1 MRRSRKA
8 KIMATL
14 GPASD
19 EREVIANLF
28 RAGAD
33 LFRLNFSH
41 GEAEDHRRRV
51 EIIRSVEKEEGR
63 PIGILLDLQGPKFRL
78 GTFGADGA
86 VEVRAGDPFRLD
98 LEDRPGDA
106 GRVTFPHPE
115 LYPVLVPGTTL
126 LVDDGRVRL
135 EVTAH
140 GADFAETEVVV
151 GGELSDRK
159 GANVPGVVLPLSAM
173 TGKDRRDTALGLDL
187 GVDWIAL
194 SFVQRAA
201 DADELRAL
209 VGGRCR
215 VMAKLEKP
223 AALEAL
229 DSIVNAFDAV
239 MVARGDLGVEMPPE
253 TIPTAQRRIVRACR
267 ETGKPVVVATQMLES
282 MVSSPIPTRAEAS
295 DVATAVYEG
304 ADVVMLSAETAA
316 GRHPVES
323 VEIMDRIIEQVEG
336 DEYYRTGIE
345 GERMNPEAT
354 VADAMCYSL
363 QSTARVLST
372 PAVVAYTASGFS
384 AERAARERPAVPIL
398 ALTPFL
404 GTARRLA
411 LVWGVHPVRVR
422 EVVDEHEM
430 VEVACEAAVREGV
443 ARPGDRLVIA
453 AGVPFGMSGTT
464 NMIRVADVPRDP
476 GGMRSPGR
484 CS

>member
-19 EREVIANLF
+19 EHEIIATLF

-41 GEAEDHRRRV
+41 GEAADHRRRV
-51 EIIRSVEKEEGR
+51 ELIRSVEEEEGR

-78 GTFGADGA
+78 GRFGGGGS
-86 VEVRAGDPFRLD
+86 VEVRAGEPFRLD
-98 LEDRPGDA
+98 LDERPGDSK
-106 GRVTFPHPE
+106 RVTFPHPE
-115 LYPVLVPGTTL
+115 LFPVLLPGTTL
-126 LVDDGRVRL
+126 LVDDGRLRL
-135 EVTAH
+135 TVTAH
-140 GADFAETEVVV
+140 GADFTETEVAV

-159 GANVPGVVLPLSAM
+159 GVNLPGVFLPLSAM
-173 TGKDRRDTALGLDL
+173 TDKDRRDTALGLEL

-194 SFVQRAA
+194 SFVQRPE
-201 DADELRAL
+201 DARELRRL
-209 VGGRCR
+209 VGNRCR

-229 DSIVNAFDAV
+229 DSIVDAFDAL

-282 MVSSPIPTRAEAS
+282 MITSPVPTRAEAS

-316 GRHPVES
+316 GQYPVES
-323 VEIMDRIIEQVEG
+323 VEIMNRIIEQIEG
-336 DEYYRTGIE
+336 DEYYRDDIE
-345 GERMNPEAT
+345 GERMNPEST
-354 VADAMCYSL
+354 VADAICHSL
-363 QSTARVLST
+363 RSTARVLSA

-398 ALTPFL
+398 ALTPYVE
-404 GTARRLA
+404 TARRLA

-422 EVVDEHEM
+422 NIADEHEM
-430 VEVACEAAVREGV
+430 VEVACEVAVREG
-443 ARPGDRLVIA
+443 AAKPGDRLVIA
-453 AGVPFGMSGTT
+453 AGVPFGASGTT
-464 NMIRVADVPRDP
+464 NMIRVVEIPP
-476 GGMRSPGR
+476 GTGGEEKAP
-484 CS
+484 

>member
-1 MRRSRKA
+1 MLRSRKA

-19 EREVIANLF
+19 EREVIAALF
-28 RAGAD
+28 RTGAD
-33 LFRLNFSH
+33 FFRLNFSH

-51 EIIRSVEKEEGR
+51 EIIRSVEREEGR

-78 GTFGADGA
+78 GTFGGGGA
-86 VEVRAGDPFRLD
+86 AEVREGDAFRLD

-115 LYPVLVPGTTL
+115 LYPALAPGATV
-126 LVDDGRVRL
+126 LVDDGRLRL
-135 EVTAH
+135 KVVAH

-159 GANVPGVVLPLSAM
+159 GVNVPGAVLPLSAM
-173 TGKDRRDTALGLDL
+173 SAKDRRDAALGLEL

-316 GRHPVES
+316 GRYPVES
-323 VEIMDRIIEQVEG
+323 VEIMNRIIEQIEG
-336 DEYYRTGIE
+336 DEYYQAGIE
-345 GERMNPEAT
+345 GERTNPDPTA
-354 VADAMCYSL
+354 ADAICYAL
-363 QSTARVLST
+363 QGAARVLST
-372 PAVVAYTASGFS
+372 PVVVAYTASGFS

-404 GTARRLA
+404 ETARRLA
-411 LVWGVHPVRVR
+411 LVWGVHPVPVR
-422 EVVDEHEM
+422 DVADEHEM
-430 VEVACEAAVREGV
+430 VEVACEAAVREGA

-453 AGVPFGMSGTT
+453 AGVPFGASGTT
-464 NMIRVADVPRDP
+464 NMIRVAEVPGE
-476 GGMRSPGR
+476 GGG
-484 CS
+484 

>member
-1 MRRSRKA
+1 MQRSRKA

-19 EREVIANLF
+19 EREVIATLF
-28 RAGAD
+28 RVGAD

-41 GEAEDHRRRV
+41 GLPEDHRRRV
-51 EIIRSVEKEEGR
+51 ESIRSVEEEEGR

-78 GTFGADGA
+78 GTFGEGGA
-86 VEVRAGDPFRLD
+86 VEVRAGEPFRLD
-98 LEDRPGDA
+98 LDDRPGDA
-106 GRVTFPHPE
+106 RRVTFPHPE

-126 LVDDGRVRL
+126 LVDDGRLRFTVS
-135 EVTAH
+135 AH
-140 GADFAETEVVV
+140 GEDYAEMEIVV

-159 GANVPGVVLPLSAM
+159 GVNVPGVVLPLSAM
-173 TGKDRRDTALGLDL
+173 TDKDRRDAALGLEL

-194 SFVQRAA
+194 SFVQRAE
-201 DADELRAL
+201 DAGDLRAL
-209 VGGRCR
+209 VGNRCR

-282 MVSSPIPTRAEAS
+282 MVSSPVPTRAEAS

-316 GRHPVES
+316 GQYPVES
-323 VEIMDRIIEQVEG
+323 VRIMNRIIEQIEG
-336 DEYYRTGIE
+336 DEYYQGAIE
-345 GERMNPEAT
+345 GERMNPEPT
-354 VADAMCYSL
+354 VADAICYSL

-398 ALTPFL
+398 ALTPYL
-404 GTARRLA
+404 ETARQLA

-422 EVVDEHEM
+422 DVADEHEM
-430 VEVACEAAVREGV
+430 VEVACEAAVREGA
-443 ARPGDRLVIA
+443 ARVGDTLVIA
-453 AGVPFGMSGTT
+453 AGVPFGASGTT
-464 NMIRVADVPRDP
+464 NMIRVVEIPP
-476 GGMRSPGR
+476 GASVEEKIP
-484 CS
+484 

>member
-19 EREVIANLF
+19 DREIIGALF

-51 EIIRSVEKEEGR
+51 EIIRSVEAEEGS

-78 GTFGADGA
+78 GTFGGEGA
-86 VEVRAGDPFRLD
+86 VEVRAGESFRLD
-98 LEDRPGDA
+98 LDDRPGDER
-106 GRVTFPHPE
+106 RVTFPHPE
-115 LYPVLVPGTTL
+115 LFSALVPGTTV
-126 LVDDGRVRL
+126 LVDDGRLRFT
-135 EVTAH
+135 VTAH
-140 GADFAETEVVV
+140 GGDFAETEVAV

-159 GANVPGVVLPLSAM
+159 GVNVPGVVLPLSAM
-173 TGKDRRDTALGLDL
+173 TEKDRRDAALGQDL
-187 GVDWIAL
+187 GVDWVAL
-194 SFVQRAA
+194 SFVQRAE
-201 DADELRAL
+201 DAEELRAI
-209 VGGRCR
+209 VGKRCR

-223 AALEAL
+223 AALDAL
-229 DSIVNAFDAV
+229 DSIVHAFDAV

-267 ETGKPVVVATQMLES
+267 ETGRPVVVATQMLES
-282 MVSSPIPTRAEAS
+282 MVSSPVPTRAEAS

-316 GRHPVES
+316 GQYPVES
-323 VEIMDRIIEQVEG
+323 VEIMNRIIEQIEG
-336 DEYYRTGIE
+336 DEYYREGIE
-345 GERMNPEAT
+345 GERMNPEPT
-354 VADAMCYSL
+354 VADAICYSL

-372 PAVVAYTASGFS
+372 SSVVAYTASGFS

-398 ALTPFL
+398 ALTPYL
-404 GTARRLA
+404 ETARRLT

-422 EVVDEHEM
+422 DVADEHEM
-430 VEVACEAAVREGV
+430 VEVACEAAVREGA
-443 ARPGDRLVIA
+443 ARAGDRLVIA
-453 AGVPFGMSGTT
+453 AGVPFGASGTT
-464 NMIRVADVPRDP
+464 NMLRVAEVPP
-476 GGMRSPGR
+476 EVGS
-484 CS
+484 

>member
-19 EREVIANLF
+19 DREIIGALF

-51 EIIRSVEKEEGR
+51 EIIRSVEAEEGS

-78 GTFGADGA
+78 GTFGGEGA
-86 VEVRAGDPFRLD
+86 VEVRAGESFRLD
-98 LEDRPGDA
+98 LDDRPGDER
-106 GRVTFPHPE
+106 RVTFPHPE
-115 LYPVLVPGTTL
+115 LFSALVPGTTV
-126 LVDDGRVRL
+126 LVDDGRLRFT
-135 EVTAH
+135 VTAH
-140 GADFAETEVVV
+140 GGDFAETEVAV

-159 GANVPGVVLPLSAM
+159 GVNVPGVVLPLSAM
-173 TGKDRRDTALGLDL
+173 TEKDRRDAALGQDL
-187 GVDWIAL
+187 GVDWVAL
-194 SFVQRAA
+194 SFVQRAE
-201 DADELRAL
+201 DAEELRAI
-209 VGGRCR
+209 VGKRCR

-223 AALEAL
+223 AALDAL
-229 DSIVNAFDAV
+229 DSIVHAFDAV

-282 MVSSPIPTRAEAS
+282 MVSSPVPTRAEAS

-316 GRHPVES
+316 GQYPVES
-323 VEIMDRIIEQVEG
+323 VEIMNRIIEQIEG
-336 DEYYRTGIE
+336 DEYYREGIE
-345 GERMNPEAT
+345 GERMNPEPT
-354 VADAMCYSL
+354 VADAICYSL

-372 PAVVAYTASGFS
+372 SSVVAYTASGFS

-398 ALTPFL
+398 ALTPYL
-404 GTARRLA
+404 ETARRLT

-422 EVVDEHEM
+422 DVADEHEM
-430 VEVACEAAVREGV
+430 VEVACEAAVREGA
-443 ARPGDRLVIA
+443 ARTGDRLVIA
-453 AGVPFGMSGTT
+453 AGVPFGASGTT
-464 NMIRVADVPRDP
+464 NMLRVAEVPPDV
-476 GGMRSPGR
+476 GS
-484 CS
+484 

>member
-19 EREVIANLF
+19 DREIIGALF

-51 EIIRSVEKEEGR
+51 EIIRSVEAEEGS

-78 GTFGADGA
+78 GTFGGEGA
-86 VEVRAGDPFRLD
+86 VEVRAGEPFRLD
-98 LEDRPGDA
+98 LDDRPGDER
-106 GRVTFPHPE
+106 RVTFPHPE
-115 LYPVLVPGTTL
+115 LFSALVPGTTV
-126 LVDDGRVRL
+126 LVDDGRLRFT
-135 EVTAH
+135 VTAH
-140 GADFAETEVVV
+140 GGDFAETEVAV

-159 GANVPGVVLPLSAM
+159 GVNVPGVVLPLSAM
-173 TGKDRRDTALGLDL
+173 TEKDRRDAALGQDL
-187 GVDWIAL
+187 GVDWVAL
-194 SFVQRAA
+194 SFVQRAE
-201 DADELRAL
+201 DAEELRAI
-209 VGGRCR
+209 VGKRCR

-223 AALEAL
+223 AALDAL
-229 DSIVNAFDAV
+229 DSIVHAFDAV

-282 MVSSPIPTRAEAS
+282 MVSSPVPTRAEAS

-316 GRHPVES
+316 GQYPVES
-323 VEIMDRIIEQVEG
+323 VEIMNRIIEQIEG
-336 DEYYRTGIE
+336 DEYYREGIE
-345 GERMNPEAT
+345 GERMNPEPT
-354 VADAMCYSL
+354 VADAICYSL

-372 PAVVAYTASGFS
+372 SSVVAYTASGFS

-398 ALTPFL
+398 ALTPYL
-404 GTARRLA
+404 ETARRLT

-422 EVVDEHEM
+422 DVADEHEM
-430 VEVACEAAVREGV
+430 VEVACEAAVREGA
-443 ARPGDRLVIA
+443 ARAGDRLVIA
-453 AGVPFGMSGTT
+453 AGVPFGASGTT
-464 NMIRVADVPRDP
+464 NMLRVAEVPPEAEWDEKAP
-476 GGMRSPGR
+476 
-484 CS
+484 

>member
-1 MRRSRKA
+1 MWRSRKA

-19 EREVIANLF
+19 DREIIGALF

-51 EIIRSVEKEEGR
+51 EIIRSVEAEEGS

-78 GTFGADGA
+78 GTFGGEGA
-86 VEVRAGDPFRLD
+86 VEVRAGEPFRLD
-98 LEDRPGDA
+98 LDDRPGDER
-106 GRVTFPHPE
+106 RVTFPHPE
-115 LYPVLVPGTTL
+115 LFSALVPGTTV
-126 LVDDGRVRL
+126 LVDDGRLRFT
-135 EVTAH
+135 VTAH
-140 GADFAETEVVV
+140 GGDFAETEVAV

-159 GANVPGVVLPLSAM
+159 GVNVPGVVLPLSAM
-173 TGKDRRDTALGLDL
+173 TEKDRRDAALGQDL
-187 GVDWIAL
+187 GVDWVAL
-194 SFVQRAA
+194 SFVQRAE
-201 DADELRAL
+201 DAEELRAI
-209 VGGRCR
+209 VGKRCR

-223 AALEAL
+223 AALDAL
-229 DSIVNAFDAV
+229 DSIVHAFDAV

-282 MVSSPIPTRAEAS
+282 MVSSPVPTRAEAS

-316 GRHPVES
+316 GQYPVES
-323 VEIMDRIIEQVEG
+323 VEIMNRIIEQIEG
-336 DEYYRTGIE
+336 DEYYREGIE
-345 GERMNPEAT
+345 GERMNPEPT
-354 VADAMCYSL
+354 VADAICYSL

-372 PAVVAYTASGFS
+372 SSVVAYTASGFS

-398 ALTPFL
+398 ALTPYL
-404 GTARRLA
+404 ETARRLT

-422 EVVDEHEM
+422 DVADEHEM
-430 VEVACEAAVREGV
+430 VEVACEAAVREGA
-443 ARPGDRLVIA
+443 ARAGDRLVIA
-453 AGVPFGMSGTT
+453 AGVPFGASGTT
-464 NMIRVADVPRDP
+464 NMLRVAEVPP
-476 GGMRSPGR
+476 EVE
-484 CS
+484 

>member
-19 EREVIANLF
+19 DREIIGALF

-51 EIIRSVEKEEGR
+51 EIIRSVEAEEGS

-78 GTFGADGA
+78 GTFGGEGA
-86 VEVRAGDPFRLD
+86 VEVRAGEPFRLD
-98 LEDRPGDA
+98 LDDRPGDER
-106 GRVTFPHPE
+106 RVTFPHPE
-115 LYPVLVPGTTL
+115 LFSALVPGTTV
-126 LVDDGRVRL
+126 LVDDGRLRFT
-135 EVTAH
+135 VTAH
-140 GADFAETEVVV
+140 GGDFAETEVAV

-159 GANVPGVVLPLSAM
+159 GVNVPGVVLPLSAM
-173 TGKDRRDTALGLDL
+173 TEKDRRDAALGQDL
-187 GVDWIAL
+187 GVDWVAL
-194 SFVQRAA
+194 SFVQRAE
-201 DADELRAL
+201 DAEELRAI
-209 VGGRCR
+209 VGKRCR

-223 AALEAL
+223 AALDAL
-229 DSIVNAFDAV
+229 DSIVHAFDAV

-282 MVSSPIPTRAEAS
+282 MVSSPVPTRAEAS

-316 GRHPVES
+316 GQYPVES
-323 VEIMDRIIEQVEG
+323 VEIMNRIIEQIEG
-336 DEYYRTGIE
+336 DEYYREGIE
-345 GERMNPEAT
+345 GERMNPEPT
-354 VADAMCYSL
+354 VADAICYSL

-372 PAVVAYTASGFS
+372 SSVVAYTASGFS

-398 ALTPFL
+398 ALTPYL
-404 GTARRLA
+404 ETARRLT

-422 EVVDEHEM
+422 DVADEHEM
-430 VEVACEAAVREGV
+430 VEVACEAAVREGA
-443 ARPGDRLVIA
+443 ARAGDRLVIA
-453 AGVPFGMSGTT
+453 AGVPFGASGTT
-464 NMIRVADVPRDP
+464 NMLRVAEVPP
-476 GGMRSPGR
+476 EVGS
-484 CS
+484 

>member
-19 EREVIANLF
+19 DREIIGALF

-51 EIIRSVEKEEGR
+51 EIIRSVEAEEGS

-78 GTFGADGA
+78 GTFGGEGA
-86 VEVRAGDPFRLD
+86 VEVRAGEPFRLD
-98 LEDRPGDA
+98 LDDRPGDER
-106 GRVTFPHPE
+106 RVTFPHPE
-115 LYPVLVPGTTL
+115 LFSALVPGTTV
-126 LVDDGRVRL
+126 LVDDGRLRFT
-135 EVTAH
+135 VTAH
-140 GADFAETEVVV
+140 GGDFAETEVAV

-159 GANVPGVVLPLSAM
+159 GVNVPGVVLPLSAM
-173 TGKDRRDTALGLDL
+173 TDKDRRDAALGQDL
-187 GVDWIAL
+187 GVDWVAL
-194 SFVQRAA
+194 SFVQRAE
-201 DADELRAL
+201 DAEELRAI
-209 VGGRCR
+209 VGKRCR

-223 AALEAL
+223 AALDAL
-229 DSIVNAFDAV
+229 DSIVHAFDAV

-282 MVSSPIPTRAEAS
+282 MVSSPVPTRAEAS

-316 GRHPVES
+316 GQYPVES
-323 VEIMDRIIEQVEG
+323 VEIMNRIIEQIEG
-336 DEYYRTGIE
+336 DEYYREGIE
-345 GERMNPEAT
+345 GERMNPEPT
-354 VADAMCYSL
+354 VADAICYSL

-372 PAVVAYTASGFS
+372 SSVVAYTASGFS

-398 ALTPFL
+398 ALTPYL
-404 GTARRLA
+404 ETARRLT

-422 EVVDEHEM
+422 DVADEHEM
-430 VEVACEAAVREGV
+430 VEVACEAAVREGA
-443 ARPGDRLVIA
+443 ARAGDRLVIA
-453 AGVPFGMSGTT
+453 AGVPFGASGTT
-464 NMIRVADVPRDP
+464 NMLRIAEVPP
-476 GGMRSPGR
+476 EVE
-484 CS
+484 

>member
-19 EREVIANLF
+19 DREIIGALF

-51 EIIRSVEKEEGR
+51 EIIRSVEAEEGS

-78 GTFGADGA
+78 GTFGGEGA
-86 VEVRAGDPFRLD
+86 VEVRAGEPFRLD
-98 LEDRPGDA
+98 LDDRPGDER
-106 GRVTFPHPE
+106 RVTFPHPE
-115 LYPVLVPGTTL
+115 LFSALVPGTTV
-126 LVDDGRVRL
+126 LVDDGRLRFT
-135 EVTAH
+135 VTAH
-140 GADFAETEVVV
+140 GGDFAETEVAV

-159 GANVPGVVLPLSAM
+159 GVNVPGVVLPLSAM
-173 TGKDRRDTALGLDL
+173 TEKDRRDAALGQDL
-187 GVDWIAL
+187 GVDWVAL
-194 SFVQRAA
+194 SFVQRAE
-201 DADELRAL
+201 DAEELRAI
-209 VGGRCR
+209 VGKRCR

-223 AALEAL
+223 AALDAL
-229 DSIVNAFDAV
+229 DSIVHAFDAV

-282 MVSSPIPTRAEAS
+282 MVSSPVPTRAEAS

-316 GRHPVES
+316 GQYPVES
-323 VEIMDRIIEQVEG
+323 VEIMNRIIEQIEG
-336 DEYYRTGIE
+336 DEYYREGIE
-345 GERMNPEAT
+345 GERMNPEPT
-354 VADAMCYSL
+354 VADAICYSL

-372 PAVVAYTASGFS
+372 SSVVAYTASGFS

-398 ALTPFL
+398 ALTPYL
-404 GTARRLA
+404 ETARRLT

-422 EVVDEHEM
+422 DVADEHEM
-430 VEVACEAAVREGV
+430 VEVACEAAVREGA
-443 ARPGDRLVIA
+443 ARAGDRLVIA
-453 AGVPFGMSGTT
+453 AGVPFGASGTT
-464 NMIRVADVPRDP
+464 NMLRVAEVPPEVEWDEKAP
-476 GGMRSPGR
+476 
-484 CS
+484 

>member
-1 MRRSRKA
+1 MLRSRKA

-19 EREVIANLF
+19 EREVIAALF
-28 RAGAD
+28 GAGAD

-51 EIIRSVEKEEGR
+51 EIIRSVEREEGR

-78 GTFGADGA
+78 GTFGGDGA
-86 VEVRAGDPFRLD
+86 AEVREGDAFRLD

-115 LYPVLVPGTTL
+115 LYPALVPGTTV
-126 LVDDGRVRL
+126 LVDDGRLRL
-135 EVTAH
+135 TVTAH
-140 GADFAETEVVV
+140 GADFAETKVAV
-151 GGELSDRK
+151 GGDLSDRK
-159 GANVPGVVLPLSAM
+159 GVNVPGMVLPLSAM
-173 TGKDRRDTALGLDL
+173 SDKDRRDAALGLEL

-201 DADELRAL
+201 DADELRTL
-209 VGGRCR
+209 VGRRCR

-229 DSIVNAFDAV
+229 DSLVNAFDAI

-316 GRHPVES
+316 GRYPVES
-323 VEIMDRIIEQVEG
+323 VEIMNRIIEQIEG
-336 DEYYRTGIE
+336 DEYYRAGIE
-345 GERMNPEAT
+345 GERTNPDPT
-354 VADAMCYSL
+354 VADAICYAL
-363 QSTARVLST
+363 QGTARVLST
-372 PAVVAYTASGFS
+372 PTVVAYTASGFS

-404 GTARRLA
+404 ETARRLA
-411 LVWGVHPVRVR
+411 LVWGVHPVPVR
-422 EVVDEHEM
+422 DVADEHEM
-430 VEVACEAAVREGV
+430 VKVACEAAVREGA

-453 AGVPFGMSGTT
+453 AGVPFGASGTT
-464 NMIRVADVPRDP
+464 NMIRVSEIPRE
-476 GGMRSPGR
+476 GGG
-484 CS
+484 

>member
-19 EREVIANLF
+19 EREVIATLF

-41 GEAEDHRRRV
+41 GEAQDHRRRV
-51 EIIRSVEKEEGR
+51 EIIRSVEQEEAR

-78 GTFGADGA
+78 GTFGGDGA

-106 GRVTFPHPE
+106 ARVTFPHPE
-115 LYPVLVPGTTL
+115 LYPALVPGATL
-126 LVDDGRVRL
+126 LIDDGRLRL
-135 EVTAH
+135 TVTAH
-140 GADFAETEVVV
+140 GEGFAETEVAV

-173 TGKDRRDTALGLDL
+173 TDKDRRDAALGLEL

-194 SFVQRAA
+194 SFVQRAG
-201 DADELRAL
+201 DADELRAI

-282 MVSSPIPTRAEAS
+282 MVSSPVPTRAEAS

-304 ADVVMLSAETAA
+304 ADAVMLSAETAA
-316 GRHPVES
+316 GRYPVES

-345 GERMNPEAT
+345 GERMNPEPT

-372 PAVVAYTASGFS
+372 PVVVAYTASGFS

-404 GTARRLA
+404 ETARRLA

-422 EVVDEHEM
+422 EVADEHEM

-453 AGVPFGMSGTT
+453 AGVPFGVSGTT
-464 NMIRVADVPRDP
+464 NMIRVVGIPRDS
-476 GGMRSPGR
+476 GGMRKIP
-484 CS
+484 